1 VSVVHGHEEFSQ
13 RRSRHGI
20 LEEIEHR
27 LESSDHRPLEG
38 VLEFLLEE
46 LHDKPDD
53 PHLVRLLAL
62 LHERNGDAEGA
73 KRILTSAKRGSEAE
87 APQRSLNLHLLH
99 ARILI
104 EAGRLSEAEEVVRH
118 GLSTDPSSLSAI
130 NLLAKICHIQGRL
143 TETIHLWQ
151 RIHLLSPNRE
161 GALAQLGILHRLARD
176 DELVRMRF
184 VAVGE
189 DAYAKKHHGQIE
201 LESAFAKFRERDF
214 EGALKICEQLAAK
227 HRGQSPALYKL
238 AVLQKAWFQERT
250 GELESARATLQLL
263 GRERG
268 FEVDLDR
275 LGYLARICERIGR
288 PETLRQ
294 AIHIY
299 EHFHIHYGKLSALPR
314 LAALSAACGDSAS
327 AAGYARNYE
336 RRFARRM
343 QRAFPAELIRGLAL
357 QYVPLPELP
366 SLSLGNEE
374 RAAVERDLRL
384 EPTLAGRRRL
394 RALVAY
400 FDGHVEKAQRYLRR
414 LVRSRSAAARDFGYL
429 ADSCLARQQ
438 WTDARTLYSEA
449 VGRSPSDPGLWRRLL
464 RAPGDEVPPALAQR
478 LRGPDFLKEARRVL
492 HHAARVKHADP
503 QAWEDLARLEMWA
516 KLDHEAGQHRA
527 KAQALREAIA
537 ATNDVGRVLVGAVYS
552 LNGKWKGLVHEMI
565 ASREPTA
572 AGKGGVLN
580 PTDGVL
586 GSATPD
592 LLTVIRSTLVSTK
605 DFAHYHWP
613 HLCRDA
619 DDHYYRL
626 KIAKDDEPSS
636 GTSAGLPIAVAFL
649 SLLLQKPVPKDVAL
663 TGTLIC
669 DSQGELV
676 LRRVGDAL
684 YKVKGA
690 YHRNL
695 KSILLPEENRE
706 DVEGGDLVP
715 PSVAGELVRY
725 AARLSDAVEILWGS
739 SVWDW

>member
-1 VSVVHGHEEFSQ
+1 MSVVHGHEELIQ
-13 RRSRHGI
+13 RRSRPGI

-27 LESSDHRPLEG
+27 LEISDHRPLDG

-46 LHDKPDD
+46 LHNKPDD

-73 KRILTSAKRGSEAE
+73 KRILARAKKSSEIE
-87 APQRSLNLHLLH
+87 APRRSLDLHLLH
-99 ARILI
+99 ARILV
-104 EAGRLSEAEEVVRH
+104 EAGQLHEAEEVVRQA
-118 GLSTDPSSLSAI
+118 LSAEPTSLSAI

-143 TETIHLWQ
+143 TEAIHLWQ
-151 RIHLLSPNRE
+151 RIHLLSSTRE

-214 EGALKICEQLAAK
+214 VGALKICEQLAAK

-250 GELESARATLQLL
+250 GELEAARATLQLL

-299 EHFHIHYGKLSALPR
+299 QHFHVHYGKLSALPR
-314 LAALSAACGDSAS
+314 LAALSAACGDSAG

-343 QRAFPAELIRGLAL
+343 QRPFPAELIRGLAL

-366 SLSLGNEE
+366 SLSLSSED

-384 EPTLAGRRRL
+384 EPTLAARRRL
-394 RALVAY
+394 RALLAY
-400 FDGHVEKAQRYLRR
+400 FDGHVEKTQRYLRR
-414 LVRSRSAAARDFGYL
+414 LVRSRSASARDFGYL
-429 ADSCLARQQ
+429 ADSCVARQQ
-438 WTDARTLYSEA
+438 WTDARGLYTEA
-449 VGRSPSDPGLWRRLL
+449 VRRSPSDPGLWRQLL
-464 RAPGDEVPPALAQR
+464 RAPGEEVPAGLTQR
-478 LRGPDFLKEARRVL
+478 LREPDFLNEARRLV
-492 HHAARVKHADP
+492 HHGARVRHADP
-503 QAWEDLARLEMWA
+503 QAWEDLARLEAWA
-516 KLDHEAGQHRA
+516 KLEQEASQHRA
-527 KAQALREAIA
+527 KAQALREALA
-537 ATNDVGRVLVGAVYS
+537 ASNDVGRVLVGAVYS
-552 LNGKWKGLVHEMI
+552 LNGKWKGLIHEMT
-565 ASREPTA
+565 ATRERTA
-572 AGKGGVLN
+572 PGKGGVLN
-580 PTDGVL
+580 PDDGVL

-592 LLTVIRSTLVSTK
+592 LHSVIRSTLASTK
-605 DFAHYHWP
+605 DFARYHWP

-619 DDHYYRL
+619 DDHCYRL
-626 KIAKDDEPSS
+626 KIAKEDEPSS

-649 SLLLQKPVPKDVAL
+649 SLLLGKEVPKDVAL

-715 PSVAGELVRY
+715 PSVARELVRY
-725 AARLSDAVEILWGS
+725 AARLSDAVEILWGP